1 MIIFLSISLNMCFGC
16 SKEQSHWDGSFE
28 YPQHMFW
35 LRNKNIIFSYTP
47 LSGGLIVCQQFALNN
62 IFFYTTL
69 GGISP
74 NFTRMIFGP
83 FLFHNY
89 STITL
94 VAMATET
101 KKSWIRASFPMH
113 RMFTKIFLSK
123 NTGPKWKYVAQSD
136 SLGNQLPNSY
146 MH

>member
-1 MIIFLSISLNMCFGC
+1 MIIFLSISLNMCFGF
-16 SKEQSHWDGSFE
+16 SKEPSHLDGSFE
-28 YPQHMFW
+28 YPQHMFL
-35 LRNKNIIFSYTP
+35 LRNKRIIFSYTL

-62 IFFYTTL
+62 IFYTSL

-74 NFTRMIFGP
+74 NFTRVINGP

-123 NTGPKWKYVAQSD
+123 TTGPK
-136 SLGNQLPNSY
+136 
-146 MH
+146 